1 MSDLSG
7 EEFDQL
13 LQVIADSRLTGY
25 FAGAAL
31 CVLIYD
37 HIICSA
43 DEVELMWNSRWGLPK
58 IIYFWNRY
66 FSLIAVG
73 LDTSVIV
80 REIQT
85 SRARRFY
92 SRAPAPAHLMSRREL
107 ASSAIRSLLRM
118 TGKLFQLVTDSRL
131 NLDGAH
137 RYRRLRPHVESL
149 DSLWKTQ
156 VVDLVF
162 HNDGN
167 WFVVDSLAFADM
179 KDYIHLGILVKGC
192 YAYNVPRFL
201 TVFTAAPL
209 LVTSIMFVMTLYKC
223 GMTLLRSDH
232 RVMPVWKL
240 FLRDGVVWFLAVFLA
255 GGAELLIWTSR
266 RESLKQLLIVP
277 ALVVYSIVSS
287 RALLNIKEIASRE
300 SAELQRNDLTLES
313 GNPIVFASA

>member
-7 EEFDQL
+7 EEFDQS

-73 LDTSVIV
+73 LDTSGGITCVVSSHFVLMLRVWILFG
-80 REIQT
+80 
-85 SRARRFY
+85 RRKWLIWFFT
-92 SRAPAPAHLMSRREL
+92 MM
-107 ASSAIRSLLRM
+107 AI
-118 TGKLFQLVTDSRL
+118 
-131 NLDGAH
+131 A
-137 RYRRLRPHVESL
+137 E
-149 DSLWKTQ
+149 
-156 VVDLVF
+156 VVVMF
-162 HNDGN
+162 
-167 WFVVDSLAFADM
+167 VDSLSTVATPPDRELQFLTKNHYAD
-179 KDYIHLGILVKGC
+179 
-192 YAYNVPRFL
+192 VPRFL
-201 TVFTAAPL
+201 T
-209 LVTSIMFVMTLYKC
+209 TSIMFVMTLYKC